1 MYKYHTQT
9 GNQKHHIEGNAIPAG
24 YNNAPVSGVNN
35 YLNSKHTRTIRTPL
49 SVLLH
54 GTALCTD
61 GLAHQLVV
69 ICYVVRSGIHVLWKT

>member
-35 YLNSKHTRTIRTPL
+35 YLNSKHTKYL
-49 SVLLH
+49 
-54 GTALCTD
+54 AQLCGRFLRFGKFPT
-61 GLAHQLVV
+61 Q
-69 ICYVVRSGIHVLWKT
+69 ICDSYGATCR